1 MIITAAIA
9 AIQYQ
14 AWYCVSFLVGI
25 GSPPERRRARHW
37 GGGRA
42 FSPKW
47 CRAGRSSTPAAAGL
61 VEAAPVADEDERHQ
75 PDAERERHDDA
86 EHQSRPAARAHA
98 GIAESAPRARDHR
111 DDDGEHRNGEG
122 DGDPGR
128 SACHAIRITVYG
140 QDVDQSR
147 HPGEGRESMGGR
159 TNPAN
164 YLPFRSAAAFLRSSV
179 KWAISRCRA
188 SSSGARSSED
198 GCTVAIA

>member
-98 GIAESAPRARDHR
+98 GIAEPAPRARDRR
-111 DDDGEHRNGEG
+111 DDDGENRNGEG

-128 SACHAIRITVYG
+128 SACHAIRIIVYG

-147 HPGEGRESMGGR
+147 HPGEGRDPWVGVLIPQITCPSE
-159 TNPAN
+159 
-164 YLPFRSAAAFLRSSV
+164 
-179 KWAISRCRA
+179 
-188 SSSGARSSED
+188 ARRLFSD
-198 GCTVAIA
+198 PR

>member
-25 GSPPERRRARHW
+25 GSPPERRRARYW

-47 CRAGRSSTPAAAGL
+47 CRAGRSSTPSHQRPAINAQPSTPAVARL

-98 GIAESAPRARDHR
+98 GIAEPAPRARDHR
-111 DDDGEHRNGEG
+111 DDDGENRNSEG

-147 HPGEGRESMGGR
+147 HPGEGRDPWVGVLIPQITCPSE
-159 TNPAN
+159 
-164 YLPFRSAAAFLRSSV
+164 
-179 KWAISRCRA
+179 
-188 SSSGARSSED
+188 ARRLFSD
-198 GCTVAIA
+198 PR